1 MRKRSFQIALAAV
14 SCALATVFMAIGLNI
29 PAAFASGYLFA
40 SIALMLPLAKDMR
53 LGGFL
58 AYAATSLLCL
68 LFGGIQQFYKF
79 VPFLAFFG
87 LHPLVNYLEH
97 RHGWNRWLVGAVKTI
112 WFVGVMEL
120 SWWLF
125 DRVLAIELP
134 YAWMNTWIWLLI
146 AVGGAV
152 FFIFYDWLMMRCQK
166 LVDFYVSKVDRTG
179 GRRQQPKPQPPR
191 DDADEIFGSTER
203 NDAQNEKQNEKQNDG
218 EKEEKR
224 DNGEGH

>member
-1 MRKRSFQIALAAV
+1 
-14 SCALATVFMAIGLNI
+14 MAIGLNI

-134 YAWMNTWIWLLI
+134 FAWMNTWIWLLI
-146 AVGGAV
+146 AVCGAV
-152 FFIFYDWLMMRCQK
+152 FFIFYDWLMMRCQR

-179 GRRQQPKPQPPR
+179 GRRQPPQPPR
-191 DDADEIFGSTER
+191 GDADEIFGSTER

>member
-1 MRKRSFQIALAAV
+1 MRKKSFQIALAGV

-58 AYAATSLLCL
+58 AYAAASLLCL

-97 RHGWNRWLVGAVKTI
+97 RHGWNRWLSGAVKTV

-125 DRVLAIELP
+125 DSVLAIELP
-134 YAWMNTWIWLLI
+134 FAWMNTWIWLLI
-146 AVGGAV
+146 AIIGAV
-152 FFIFYDWLMMRCQK
+152 FFIFYDWLIKRCQK
-166 LVDFYVSKVDRTG
+166 LVDFYVSKINRTG
-179 GRRQQPKPQPPR
+179 ARRQPPPQPPR
-191 DDADEIFGSTER
+191 DDAEEIFGSTER
-203 NDAQNEKQNEKQNDG
+203 NDTQSETQNDR